1 MFLFGKQI
9 RKLESI
15 WNWVE
20 TNLFQPLYKNPTLEN
35 EAKVVF
41 ILIFTWPILLGI
53 FYGWL
58 FLLMISGI
66 FWTEKDKANFI
77 EYNRKQETKV
87 EVEEVKNV

>member
-35 EAKVVF
+35 EAKVVLF
-41 ILIFTWPILLGI
+41 LYLLGL
-53 FYGWL
+53 FYLESFMDG
-58 FLLMISGI
+58 F
-66 FWTEKDKANFI
+66 FF
-77 EYNRKQETKV
+77 
-87 EVEEVKNV
+87 